1 QIEQICRI
9 VGSFFLHIQNKDDSL
24 CSQIVHNKFVEF
36 SKYVVFCAQSFRLQ
50 MKFHQYQI
58 SSSA

>member
-1 QIEQICRI
+1 MMLLGEVQIEQICRI

-36 SKYVVFCAQSFRLQ
+36 IFNRRWALK
-50 MKFHQYQI
+50 KH
-58 SSSA
+58 